1 MKRSSRLRSISA
13 CSSSS
18 HHSRPT
24 TRRGHMIHRPTTT
37 LVVAGIGLHA
47 GRIAAAR
54 TPGTA
59 EAAVELN
66 FTKARAVPVPAVDPD
81 DQHVHRDD
89 LRALWAL
96 HQGAHFAMLE
106 TQVLD
111 FHFYSFA
118 REATGRKYGVVA
130 PAWVRRQ
137 VSNPEHRLYEITTG
151 ADALSE

>member
-1 MKRSSRLRSISA
+1 DGGKAGFLLLY
-13 CSSSS
+13 
-18 HHSRPT
+18 PT
-24 TRRGHMIHRPTTT
+24 REAPSTESLSLAE
-37 LVVAGIGLHA
+37 LV
-47 GRIAAAR
+47 R

-137 VSNPEHRLYEITTG
+137 DSDPQHRLYEITTG
-151 ADALSE
+151 